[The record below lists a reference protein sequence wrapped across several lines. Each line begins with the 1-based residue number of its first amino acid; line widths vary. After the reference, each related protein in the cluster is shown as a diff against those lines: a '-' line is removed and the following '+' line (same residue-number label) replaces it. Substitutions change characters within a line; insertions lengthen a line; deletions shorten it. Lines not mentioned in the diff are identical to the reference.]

1 MARLPSL
8 FRSQVLL
15 TLVWLGVLSFVFQP
29 RPADAQTETPILRI
43 EPGPHAAAVRRIA
56 VDYQRGLVITASDDK
71 TGRVWDLRTGQLL
84 QVLRP
89 PTGAGEIG
97 RMYGVALHPSNGTV
111 ALGGTTGDVR
121 GGHRIYLFDPKS
133 GRMENSFDARAG
145 DIKKLIWSHDGS
157 LLIAGYSGTNGVK
170 AFDATGKLV
179 FEDSF
184 DGGVFG
190 LAVSNNGQ
198 LVATGW
204 DKTVRVYR
212 AGTGAMS
219 RVRSIST
226 ASTGTGAKAERLGVP
241 VTPAISPDGKRVAVG
256 FRSEAE
262 PIQVFDLE
270 TGRSMVQFKVP
281 KVEPGHQGSVAWS
294 TDGRSVYAAGSAHKG
309 GFNFPIFQHDAD
321 TGELIGEQTVARDS
335 IFDLVALPDGSVAYS
350 SLDGSWGVTPEAGK
364 PVRVNATFSNLR
376 NPAGLRISADTRR
389 ISWALAD
396 SGQQKNYDVVTRVLA
411 NGAPSNLRAPITQSG
426 WLQSAKY
433 WEDFL
438 YPEVNGRKIPLAPDE
453 RSRSLS
459 YIPGTAQAL
468 LGSSRAVRRIDE
480 NGAILWQVPTN
491 AEVLAVNV
499 GAEGKL
505 FVSAMSD
512 GTIRWFRLSDG
523 QLLLTMYPSADGQWV
538 IWTPSGYFDAS
549 AGADRL
555 IGWSVNRG
563 TSVAADYFSL
573 GRFRDK
579 FQRPD
584 VIDQVFSTLDV
595 TAAVAR
601 ANELVALTRKSNQTE
616 VAIAPTPAPA
626 ATANIPPVAAQTPG
640 AQPAP
645 APTASQPKPLPAP
658 EIKTQELPPSL
669 AALEST
675 LLKRNESS
683 RFTLPFSLRA
693 PGSDK
698 AVSVEV
704 RVNGRPVDVDQ
715 ITLPAEFDGQSRGL
729 AQLTVQDP
737 EAVIQLIARN
747 KFGVSE
753 PLSFRLEA
761 AIAAIAATATAP
773 APAVATAPIAS
784 APAAAKP
791 PPAPASSP
799 AATTPPVATPPTSAP
814 QTTAPVAG
822 TSPQPGAPG
831 RPGVA
836 PRPAL
841 FVLSI
846 GVSEFQRDEYK
857 LGLPAKDARDFV
869 KAMERQKGALYSA
882 VSVKTLTNRDAT
894 RANIELGLAWLSSSV
909 GPNDIGMLFM
919 AGHGLNEPGGQYYF
933 LPFDGSHTKLAAT
946 SVPESSIR
954 NTLGKIRGR
963 ALFFVDTCFAGNV
976 VGSSVGGLANT
987 SRELGRLASE
997 MASAENGVVVFASSS
1012 GRQLSE
1018 EKDEWGNGAFT
1029 KALIDGLGGKADL
1042 TKTGRVT
1049 FKGLDFFVSEEVR
1062 RLTDGRQT
1070 PVTISPIGVADFMLA
1085 RL

>member
-1 MARLPSL
+1 MNFAVAAQLA
-8 FRSQVLL
+8 VLL
-15 TLVWLGVLSFVFQP
+15 APCNAV
-29 RPADAQTETPILRI
+29 AQGEAPILRI
-43 EPGPHAAAVRRIA
+43 EPGPHAGAVRRIA
-56 VDYQRGLVITASDDK
+56 VDQQRGLIITASDDK
-71 TGRVWDLRTGQLL
+71 TARVWDLRTAQML

-97 RMYGVALHPSNGTV
+97 RMYGVAIHPSTGKV
-111 ALGGTTGDVR
+111 ALGGTTGTAQ
-121 GGHRIYLFDPKS
+121 GGHRIYLFDPGS
-133 GRMENSFDARAG
+133 GRMESSFDAKSG
-145 DIKKLIWSHDGS
+145 DIRRLAWSHDGS
-157 LLIAGYSGTNGVK
+157 LLIAAYSGEHGIK
-170 AFDATGKLV
+170 AFDAAGRLV
-179 FEDSF
+179 FEDAF
-184 DGGVFG
+184 AGGVFG
-190 LAVSNNGQ
+190 LAAASNGL

-212 AGTGAMS
+212 ALAGAVTS
-219 RVRSIST
+219 LRSIST
-226 ASTGTGAKAERLGVP
+226 AVSSGDSKAGPLGMP
-241 VTPAISPDGKRVAVG
+241 VSAAISPDGKRVAIG

-262 PIQVFDLE
+262 PVQTFDLE
-270 TGRSMVQFKVP
+270 NGRMMAKFKVP
-281 KVEPGHQGSVAWS
+281 RLEPGHTGSVTWS
-294 TDGRSVYAAGSAHKG
+294 TDGRSIYAAGSAHKA
-309 GFNFPIFQHDAD
+309 GFNFPIVQHDAD
-321 TGELIGEQTVARDS
+321 TGDLISERLVARDS

-350 SLDGSWGVTPEAGK
+350 SLDGSWGVSGDAGK
-364 PVRVNATFSNLR
+364 LIKVNASFSNLR
-376 NPAGLRISADTRR
+376 GPSGLRVSADTRR
-389 ISWALAD
+389 VSWTLAE
-396 SGQQKNYDVVTRVLA
+396 SGQQKNYDVLTRVIA
-411 NGAPSNLRAPITQSG
+411 TGAPTSLQAPKTQSG
-426 WLQSAKY
+426 WLQSARY
-433 WEDFL
+433 WEDYL
-438 YPEVNGRKIPLAPDE
+438 LPEVNGRKIALAQDE

-459 YIPGTAQAL
+459 YVPGTGQAL

-480 NGAILWQVPTN
+480 NGAVLWQVPTN
-491 AEVLAVNV
+491 AEVLGVNV
-499 GAEGKL
+499 GADAKL
-505 FVSAMSD
+505 FVTAMSD
-512 GTIRWFRLSDG
+512 GTLRWFRLSDG
-523 QLLLTMYPSADGQWV
+523 QLLLTLYPSADGQWV
-538 IWTPSGYFDAS
+538 IWTPNGYFDAS

-563 TSVAADYFSL
+563 SNMAADYFSL
-573 GRFRDK
+573 GRFREK

-584 VIDQVFSTLDV
+584 VIDQVFTTLDV
-595 TAAVAR
+595 ASAVTR
-601 ANELVALTRKSNQTE
+601 ANELVALARQSEQPS
-616 VAIAPTPAPA
+616 VVQSPA
-626 ATANIPPVAAQTPG
+626 ALPPVATTAPARPPVQTAG
-640 AQPAP
+640 TAPAP
-645 APTASQPKPLPAP
+645 APASSQPKPLPAP

-675 LLKRNESS
+675 LLRRTGSS
-683 RFTLPFSLRA
+683 KLSLPFSLRA
-693 PGSDK
+693 SGSDK

-704 RVNGRPVDVDQ
+704 RVNGRPVDVDH

-761 AIAAIAATATAP
+761 AIAAITAGTLPPTGAPKPAAQGPSAQVPSAP
-773 APAVATAPIAS
+773 APTPQPSVSQAPASPPPTASPPSTPGPVATAPTQPS
-784 APAAAKP
+784 APTQRG
-791 PPAPASSP
+791 APA
-799 AATTPPVATPPTSAP
+799 
-814 QTTAPVAG
+814 
-822 TSPQPGAPG
+822 
-831 RPGVA
+831 RPSTV

-846 GVSEFQRDEYK
+846 GISDFQRDEYK
-857 LGLPAKDARDFV
+857 LGLAAKDARDFV

-933 LPFDGSHTKLAAT
+933 LPFDGNHTKLAAT
-946 SVPESSIR
+946 SVPEKSIR
-954 NTLGKIRGR
+954 DTLGKIRGR

-1070 PVTISPIGVADFMLA
+1070 PVTISPIGVADFSLA
-1085 RL
+1085 SL

>member
-1 MARLPSL
+1 VARLL
-8 FRSQVLL
+8 RLIRSQVLL
-15 TLVWLGVLSFVFQP
+15 TLTLLCVLNLVLQP
-29 RPADAQTETPILRI
+29 RLADAQTETPILRI

-56 VDYQRGLVITASDDK
+56 VDQQRGLVITASDDK
-71 TGRVWDLRTGQLL
+71 TARVWDLRSGQLL

-89 PTGAGEIG
+89 PTGGGDIG
-97 RMYGVALHPSNGTV
+97 RMYGVALHPTNGKV
-111 ALGGTTGDVR
+111 ALGGTTGDAQ

-133 GRMENSFDARAG
+133 GRMESSFDARAG

-157 LLIAGYSGTNGVK
+157 LVIAGYSGTNGVK
-170 AFDATGKLV
+170 AFDATGNLV

-190 LAVSNNGQ
+190 MAVSNNGL

-212 AGTGAMS
+212 ASAGVIS

-226 ASTGTGAKAERLGVP
+226 ASTGSGARAEPLGVP
-241 VTPAISPDGKRVAVG
+241 VSPAISPDGKRVAIG
-256 FRSEAE
+256 FRSSEAE

-270 TGRSMVQFKVP
+270 TGRSILQFKVP
-281 KVEPGHQGSVAWS
+281 KAEPGHQGSVAWS
-294 TDGRSVYAAGSAHKG
+294 TDGRAVYAAGSAHKA
-309 GFNFPIFQHDAD
+309 GFQFPIFQYDAN

-350 SLDGSWGVTPEAGK
+350 SLDGSWGVTAEAGK
-364 PVRVNATFSNLR
+364 PVKVNATFSNLR
-376 NPAGLRISADTRR
+376 NPGGLRISADTRR
-389 ISWALAD
+389 ISWTLAD
-396 SGQQKNYDVVTRVLA
+396 SGQQKNYDIVTRVLA
-411 NGAPSNLRAPITQSG
+411 SGAPSNLRVPITQSG
-426 WLQSAKY
+426 WFQSAKF
-433 WEDFL
+433 WENVLFPD
-438 YPEVNGRKIPLAPDE
+438 VNGRKILLAQDE
-453 RSRSLS
+453 RSRSLT

-468 LGSSRAVRRIDE
+468 LGSSRSVRRIDE
-480 NGAILWQVPTN
+480 NGAVLWQVPTN

-505 FVSAMSD
+505 FVTAMSD
-512 GTIRWFRLSDG
+512 GTLRWFRLSDG
-523 QLLLTMYPSADGQWV
+523 QLLLTLYPSADGQWV
-538 IWTPSGYFDAS
+538 IWTPTGYFDAS

-555 IGWSVNRG
+555 IGWTINRG
-563 TSVAADYFSL
+563 PNSAADYFSL

-601 ANELVALTRKSNQTE
+601 ANELVALARKSNLTE
-616 VAIAPTPAPA
+616 VAMAPTLAPPTSANTAPVATPAP
-626 ATANIPPVAAQTPG
+626 G
-640 AQPAP
+640 AVPAP
-645 APTASQPKPLPAP
+645 APASSQPKSLPAP
-658 EIKTQELPPSL
+658 AIKTQELPPSL

-675 LLKRNESS
+675 LLRRTGSS
-683 RFTLPFSLRA
+683 KLSLPFSLRA
-693 PGSDK
+693 SGSDK

-704 RVNGRPVDVDQ
+704 RVNGRPVDVDM

-761 AIAAIAATATAP
+761 AIAAITANTVPPAARPATPQAPVVSPPVASVPATPAPIATAP
-773 APAVATAPIAS
+773 TQPS
-784 APAAAKP
+784 
-791 PPAPASSP
+791 
-799 AATTPPVATPPTSAP
+799 TPT
-814 QTTAPVAG
+814 
-822 TSPQPGAPG
+822 QPGAPL
-831 RPGVA
+831 RPGTA

-841 FVLSI
+841 YVLSI
-846 GVSEFQRDEYK
+846 GISDFQRDEYK
-857 LGLPAKDARDFV
+857 LGLAAKDARDFV

-933 LPFDGSHTKLAAT
+933 LPFDGNHTKLAAT
-946 SVPESSIR
+946 SVPEKSIR
-954 NTLGKIRGR
+954 DTLGKIRGR

-1070 PVTISPIGVADFMLA
+1070 PVTISPIGVADFSLA
-1085 RL
+1085 SL